1 MRAQVVGGNGLRGHA
16 HLLKHPFAEIT
27 VPGVEAVGVDFVPG
41 EEFQLPPPLLPVE
54 QGGEVVHPLPH
65 RVPEAEGGAL
75 HPLPRG
81 HGQVTLLLVGIP
93 VKVVSHM
100 EARLEQVENAVIDGP
115 VVGPAED
122 QVLPHGAEN
131 DAVVRFRAF
140 RGKALRPG
148 VPADFPVGGGA
159 ADENAAAPG
168 RAGVLLVGY
177 QQVRAADPLDGVPQ
191 LLRSVGFQPGGAMA
205 QHNPADRAAVFR
217 NTHKQIPPGTGKTMI
232 SFFRR

>member
-1 MRAQVVGGNGLRGHA
+1 MTQSFASGLSGG
-16 HLLKHPFAEIT
+16 KPC
-27 VPGVEAVGVDFVPG
+27 
-41 EEFQLPPPLLPVE
+41 
-54 QGGEVVHPLPH
+54 
-65 RVPEAEGGAL
+65 AL
-75 HPLPRG
+75 
-81 HGQVTLLLVGIP
+81 
-93 VKVVSHM
+93 
-100 EARLEQVENAVIDGP
+100 AYRLISRWV
-115 VVGPAED
+115 
-122 QVLPHGAEN
+122 
-131 DAVVRFRAF
+131 
-140 RGKALRPG
+140 
-148 VPADFPVGGGA
+148 GGA